1 MDASAPL
8 NVYWTNIPFGGF
20 RNGRR
25 NRGCLRCC
33 RHTTIAWRTARSFSS
48 YRRVSGKPAVHSQTS
63 GTSTFSFKKVNTP
76 VHDTVAFPTLQAL
89 QQTYQSIRR
98 SRGDGVRTT
107 CHLSHARPYQ
117 ILLRSRP
124 EICLCSSINMIVV
137 CHQNCF
143 YRSFIVAL
151 LQGFVDGGVML
162 PTGSPP
168 ANPLQAKYEEVL
180 AYVLAIGCVSPRS

>member
-1 MDASAPL
+1 MPSLLSPHNHCL
-8 NVYWTNIPFGGF
+8 E
-20 RNGRR
+20 
-25 NRGCLRCC
+25 NRKIFQFLSKSIGKTR
-33 RHTTIAWRTARSFSS
+33 RSFPNF
-48 YRRVSGKPAVHSQTS
+48 RHIHVLL
-63 GTSTFSFKKVNTP
+63 KVNTP

-180 AYVLAIGCVSPRS
+180 AYVDASKDRLLAIGCVSPRS